1 MNIMDFICKCCR
13 SIKCRT
19 YNNIYMPFLR
29 RQLRSCGSDVIIA
42 SGSRIAGFD
51 HIDIGNHVYI
61 GPGAVLYSTIA
72 YLKIGSYINFGP
84 NVTIITGDHRID
96 VVGEYM
102 KELKETDK
110 LPENDKDVIIE
121 DDVWIGTGAIILK
134 GVTIGEGSVIAA
146 GAVVTKDVPPY
157 TIYISPQRD
166 KQRFTDVEIVE
177 HKQLLKEKYGE

>member
-1 MNIMDFICKCCR
+1 
-13 SIKCRT
+13 
-19 YNNIYMPFLR
+19 
-29 RQLRSCGSDVIIA
+29 
-42 SGSRIAGFD
+42 
-51 HIDIGNHVYI
+51 
-61 GPGAVLYSTIA
+61 
-72 YLKIGSYINFGP
+72 
-84 NVTIITGDHRID
+84 
-96 VVGEYM
+96 M

-121 DDVWIGTGAIILK
+121 DDVWVGTGAIILK